1 MRLIALFF
9 LFFSFG
15 LFGQSQKQQRYKNF
29 DKRYIHFGFM
39 LGVNTSDFTV
49 MPKTNAYSQ
58 YQLLSLTNQ
67 AQPAGQL
74 GILTTIKL
82 GTPTIRF
89 RLIPTLSFQERVLQ
103 YKSLDTNWFA
113 NGYGEQRVNS
123 TNLEFPMMLQFRT
136 KRYNN
141 FTAYSLFGMQYS
153 IDLQS
158 QQDASQNF
166 YDPFVKIKKNDW
178 QGQIGAGIEFFAPYF
193 KFGLE
198 LKYSHGFKSSFIQDF
213 TPVSNP
219 IDQLYNRAWYFSMIF
234 EGWQPNCNLL
244 APQKKPKMHS
254 S

>member
-1 MRLIALFF
+1 MRFVVVLIL
-9 LFFSFG
+9 LSSFG
-15 LFGQSQKQQRYKNF
+15 SIAQTQKQQRYKNF
-29 DKRYIHFGFM
+29 DKRFIHFGFM
-39 LGVNTSDFTV
+39 LGVNSSDFTV
-49 MPKTNAYSQ
+49 MQKPNAYNQ
-58 YQLLSLTNQ
+58 YQLLSLTNE
-67 AQPAGQL
+67 AQPGGQL

-89 RLIPTLSFQERVLQ
+89 RVIPTLSFQERVLQ
-103 YKSLDTNWFA
+103 YQSLDTIWFN
-113 NGYGEQRVNS
+113 NGVGTQRVNS

-178 QGQIGAGIEFFAPYF
+178 QGQIGAGLEFFAPYF

-198 LKYSHGFKSSFIQDF
+198 LKYSYGFKSSFIQDY

-219 IDQLYNRAWYFSMIF
+219 IDQLYNKAWYFSLIF
-234 EGWQPNCNLL
+234 EG
-244 APQKKPKMHS
+244 
-254 S
+254 